1 MFNMNLQKI
10 FTFVQQLLT
19 APVFPDKET
28 TRAARWLN
36 FIILAL
42 IFLLA
47 GDSAAILLG
56 LLDQKALFSVLT
68 INTIGLLTNLGA
80 LILMRRGYTQISAFI
95 LLGMLFALVTY
106 SNAVV
111 AQSAR
116 TFNVIAFF
124 VLIPLVGLILGR
136 RYMNIFAAICIVTIS
151 AIFYFEWMG
160 ILGHPATVRS
170 IFDDVVILFFAI
182 ALNTILLNASIRRV
196 EEKADEIRQ
205 TAAALATANRDLQM
219 SEVQLQ
225 QARSQLEQKV
235 QQRTQELQ
243 QSNIRLQKEIEE
255 RQRLFDALA
264 RSEANWRSL
273 AEQVPE
279 IIVRIDRDHTIS
291 FINHSINDQ
300 TPDTLIGAHASA
312 IHAQA
317 QHQALL
323 LQSIGTVFQT
333 GETVRYES
341 EEGAAADHT
350 WRLNRV
356 GAIHQDGEVAAVILI
371 STDITEQ
378 KQTEAAMYQMQ
389 KLESLGILAGGVA
402 HDFNNLLTAMLMQLS
417 LAASKLAPDHPV
429 HRHLQRTV
437 NAAERATELTRQM
450 LNYAGRTQSETQLLD
465 LNDLI
470 TDNIHLFSASIP
482 KSVSLTSQL
491 GGDIPLMTGDK
502 GQIQQLI
509 MNLILNSAD
518 AIGQKAGR
526 ITVTTKIRELTEE
539 DAHQWRWFGTPI
551 TAGRYVQLAVDD
563 TGCGMD
569 AQTLT
574 KIFDPF
580 FTTKFTGRGL
590 GLASVIGIVRSH
602 KGGLHVASTVGKGTT
617 FTLLFPATTGEAP
630 LAVSDAEC
638 VKLSG
643 QGELVLVI
651 DDEDIVREGMADTLT
666 AAGLYALTAADGPTG
681 LQLVHK
687 YGQEIKLIL
696 LDLSMPGMS
705 GEEVFEQLQAL
716 DIAIPVLLVSGYSRT
731 EIMER
736 FVNTGLAGFIQK
748 PYTADTFLQQVQ
760 SHLRLNAVEPRQ
772 EIVAP

>member
-36 FIILAL
+36 FLLLTL

-47 GDSAAILLG
+47 ADSIAILLG
-56 LLDQKALFSVLT
+56 ILDQDAVGSILV
-68 INTIGLLTNLGA
+68 INAVGLLIACGTFL
-80 LILMRRGYTQISAFI
+80 LMRRGYVRIAALI
-95 LLGMLFALVTY
+95 LLGALFVLITY
-106 SNAVV
+106 TNASIF
-111 AQSAR
+111 QSIR
-116 TFNVIAFF
+116 TPNTASYF
-124 VLIPLVGLILGR
+124 VLIPLAGLLVGR
-136 RYMNIFAAICIVTIS
+136 RNMNIFATICMMTIAIVGYLELI
-151 AIFYFEWMG
+151 G
-160 ILGHPATVRS
+160 ILIPQESRRS
-170 IFDDVVILFFAI
+170 LFDDVFVWLITLIMNAV
-182 ALNTILLNASIRRV
+182 LLNASIRRV
-196 EEKADEIRQ
+196 EEKAEEIRE
-205 TAAALATANRDLQM
+205 TAAALATANQELQM
-219 SEVQLQ
+219 SQEQLQ
-225 QARSQLEQKV
+225 QARIDLEQKV
-235 QQRTQELQ
+235 QQRTQELRE
-243 QSNIRLQKEIEE
+243 SNTRLRGEVEQ

-279 IIVRIDRDHTIS
+279 IIARIDRDHTIS

-716 DIAIPVLLVSGYSRT
+716 DIAIPILLVSGYSRT

>member
-1 MFNMNLQKI
+1 MNLQKI

-19 APVFPDKET
+19 APVFPDQEK

-36 FIILAL
+36 FLLLTL
-42 IFLLA
+42 IFLLTA
-47 GDSAAILLG
+47 DSIAILLG
-56 LLDQKALFSVLT
+56 ILDQDAVGSILV
-68 INTIGLLTNLGA
+68 INAVGLLTACGTLLLMRYGYVTIAALILLGA
-80 LILMRRGYTQISAFI
+80 L
-95 LLGMLFALVTY
+95 
-106 SNAVV
+106 
-111 AQSAR
+111 
-116 TFNVIAFF
+116 F
-124 VLIPLVGLILGR
+124 VLITYTNAIIFQSIRTPNTATYFALIPLAGLLVGR
-136 RYMNIFAAICIVTIS
+136 RNMNIFAALCMVTVGT
-151 AIFYFEWMG
+151 IFYLEWIG
-160 ILGHPATVRS
+160 ILVPQANRRS
-170 IFDDVVILFFAI
+170 LFDDVFAWLFTLIMNA
-182 ALNTILLNASIRRV
+182 ILLNASIRRV
-196 EEKADEIRQ
+196 EEKAEETRE
-205 TAAALATANRDLQM
+205 TAAALAIANQELQM
-219 SEVQLQ
+219 SQEQLQ
-225 QARSQLEQKV
+225 QARIDLEQKV
-235 QQRTQELQ
+235 QQRTQELR
-243 QSNIRLQKEIEE
+243 QSNAKLQGEVEQ

-264 RSEANWRSL
+264 GSEANWRSL

-279 IIVRIDRDHTIS
+279 VIVRIDSDYTIS
-291 FINHSINDQ
+291 FINHNISNR
-300 TPDTLIGAHASA
+300 TPETLIGAPAAA
-312 IHAQA
+312 IHSQA
-317 QHQALL
+317 PYQTLL
-323 LQSIGTVFQT
+323 TQSIGTVFQT
-333 GETVRYES
+333 GETVQYES
-341 EEGAAADHT
+341 EEETAEGHT
-350 WRLNRV
+350 WQLNRV
-356 GAIHQDGEVAAVILI
+356 GAIQQDGAVAAVILV

-417 LAASKLAPDHPV
+417 LAATKLPPDHPV
-429 HRHLQRTV
+429 QRHLQRTV

-482 KSVSLTSQL
+482 KNISLTSQL
-491 GGDIPLMTGDK
+491 SRDIPLVVGDK

-518 AIGQKAGR
+518 AIGPKAGS
-526 ITVTTKIRELTEE
+526 ITVTTKIQELTEE
-539 DAHQWRWFGTPI
+539 DAHHWRWFGTPV

-590 GLASVIGIVRSH
+590 GLASVIGIVRAH

-617 FTLLFPATTGEAP
+617 FTLVFPAATTEAP
-630 LAVSDAEC
+630 LAAPNKENVT
-638 VKLSG
+638 LSA

-651 DDEDIVREGMADTLT
+651 DDEEIVREGMADTLT
-666 AAGLYALTAADGPTG
+666 TAGLHVLTAADGPTG
-681 LQLVHK
+681 LQLVRQH
-687 YGQEIKLIL
+687 GQEIKLIL

-705 GEEVFEQLQAL
+705 GEEVFDQLQAL
-716 DIAIPVLLVSGYSRT
+716 AVAIPVLLVSGYSRT

-736 FVNTGLAGFIQK
+736 FVSTGLAGFIQK

-760 SHLRLNAVEPRQ
+760 AHLRTGSIEP
-772 EIVAP
+772 APEKVSSL